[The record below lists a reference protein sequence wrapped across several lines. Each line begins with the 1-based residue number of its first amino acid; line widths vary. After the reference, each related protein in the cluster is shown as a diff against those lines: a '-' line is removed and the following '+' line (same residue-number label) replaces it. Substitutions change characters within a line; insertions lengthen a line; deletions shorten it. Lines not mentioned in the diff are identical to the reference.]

1 MGINVGSVS
10 VGGGMQDKWPINF
23 GDMFGRQLADVNR
36 ISDDIAR
43 ANRER
48 EARRRRAD
56 EATIELSAQT
66 KEQNRLLRELLTKK
80 DGVQNPGAVNDPLY
94 QYDVFISHAN
104 ANKGEFVNAL
114 EMSLQRLGISIWYDA
129 NKIDWGD
136 NWKLQIKNGLDKCRF
151 GIVVISPEF
160 LGREWTDKELN
171 ELLQRQNSTGQKVVL
186 PLLYNITIEKM
197 KEQYPQL
204 TDFQARVVSPADR
217 IEDVV
222 IDFARIL
229 IRALKSEKARS
240 ARGS

>member
-136 NWKLQIKNGLDKCRF
+136 N
-151 GIVVISPEF
+151 
-160 LGREWTDKELN
+160 
-171 ELLQRQNSTGQKVVL
+171 
-186 PLLYNITIEKM
+186 
-197 KEQYPQL
+197 
-204 TDFQARVVSPADR
+204 
-217 IEDVV
+217 
-222 IDFARIL
+222 
-229 IRALKSEKARS
+229 
-240 ARGS
+240 